1 MNREYYAHS
10 GRDSAA
16 PQTYK
21 EHITGVIN
29 RAVKNA
35 EQCFVFGENRSVSF
49 VDMVRKAALMHDLG
63 KLDRQNQ
70 EVLGGIKKGRRLP
83 INHVDAGVALLKSK
97 GDLEAAMLAYAHHIG
112 LCYPR
117 SEEMEKKNE
126 IFRDILI
133 KEYTDNVLEE
143 LVKIHNGFLCEE
155 LNVVKSVKSDLK
167 GIDRRIALSCLVDA
181 DFGDTAEHYQREK
194 PVAIP
199 ECRWKERL
207 AKLDEYVESLPNSK
221 RSEERAQIYRE
232 CRNANYVDGIGYC
245 DSPVG
250 TGKTTAVMAYLL
262 KIAAEKKKNLRHII
276 VVLPYTN
283 IIKQSVE
290 IYRKALVL
298 SGEKPEEVVAEHHH
312 QADFSSFTD
321 RQFATLWTA
330 PIIVTTSVQFFETIA
345 SNHPARL
352 RKIHQLPGSA
362 VFVDEVH
369 SAVPSAFWSV
379 TWEWLEYL
387 TTIWG
392 SRFVLGSGTLPRF
405 WENEEIVK
413 KRNVAV
419 KPLIS
424 DDLSHKNVKNEKER
438 IEFKTIKTAFSK
450 ETLKNFVVSKRGPR
464 LVIMN
469 TVQSAAVFA
478 DYLSKNGYVKNGDVE
493 NGVVSRITLFHL
505 STALTPNDRDKV
517 VKTIKNK
524 LKMQEEKDWIVVA
537 TSCIE
542 AGMDFSFKVAF
553 RETCSTASMIQTG
566 GRVNRHGEDTGVVYD
581 FRIQDDLFNENKQF
595 SSSRKVLLDLFDGGY
610 VKSLAPSMLVTEA
623 MKWELK
629 NDEKRDEL
637 LKKEHDADY
646 PGVADLYR
654 IIDAGTKLVV
664 VEKKLI
670 EKLKT
675 KISVTPI
682 ELVRGSV
689 QIRSYRINNLAL
701 ELIQGHKELY
711 EWKYK
716 YDGEFLGYMAG
727 ILPLLKMEV
736 DKYAII

>member
-1 MNREYYAHS
+1 MNKEEYYAHS
-10 GRDSAA
+10 GKDSVE
-16 PQTYK
+16 PQTYR
-21 EHITGVIN
+21 EHITSVID

-35 EQCFVFGENRSVSF
+35 EQCLVFCGNKSVPF
-49 VDMVRKAALMHDLG
+49 VDIVRKAALMHDLG
-63 KLDRQNQ
+63 KLDKQNQ

-97 GDLEAAMLAYAHHIG
+97 GYLEPAMLAYAHHIG

-117 SEEMEKKNE
+117 SEEIEKRNE
-126 IFRDILI
+126 IFRDISI
-133 KEYTDNVLEE
+133 KEYTDNVLDE

-155 LNVVKSVKSDLK
+155 LNVVKTVKSDLK

-194 PVAIP
+194 PVATP

-207 AKLDEYVESLPNSK
+207 AKLDEYVESLPSSK
-221 RSEERAQIYRE
+221 RSEERAQIYSE
-232 CRNANYVDGIGYC
+232 CRNANYFDGIGYC

-262 KIAAEKKKNLRHII
+262 KMAAEKNLRHII

-290 IYRKALVL
+290 VYRKALVI

-345 SNHPARL
+345 GNHPARL

-369 SAVPSAFWSV
+369 SAVPSAFWGV

-387 TTIWG
+387 TTMWG
-392 SRFVLGSGTLPRF
+392 SHFVLGSGTLPRL

-413 KRNVAV
+413 KRNVVV
-419 KPLIS
+419 KSLIG
-424 DDLSHKNVKNEKER
+424 DELSHKNVKKEQER
-438 IEFKTIKTAFSK
+438 IEFETIKNAFTK
-450 ETLKNFVVSKRGPR
+450 ETLKDFVVSKEGPR

-478 DYLSKNGYVKNGDVE
+478 DYLSKNGYVKKTDAENGDVS
-493 NGVVSRITLFHL
+493 GVTLFHL

-517 VKTIKNK
+517 VKSISNK
-524 LKMQEEKDWIVVA
+524 LKTQKEKDWIVVA

-566 GRVNRHGEDTGVVYD
+566 GRVNRHGEDAGVVYD

-595 SSSRKVLLDLFDGGY
+595 SNSRKVLLDLFEGGY
-610 VKSLAPSMLVTEA
+610 VKLLAPSMLVTEA

-629 NDEKRDEL
+629 NDGKRDEL

-711 EWKYK
+711 EWKYE

-727 ILPLLKMEV
+727 VLPLLEMKK